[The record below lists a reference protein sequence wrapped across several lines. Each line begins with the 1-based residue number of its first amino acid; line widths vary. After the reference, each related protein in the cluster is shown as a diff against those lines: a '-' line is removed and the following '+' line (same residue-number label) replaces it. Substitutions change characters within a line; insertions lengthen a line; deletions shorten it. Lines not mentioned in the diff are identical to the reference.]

1 MLSVII
7 APGALGERDA
17 VRREIGAALAWIK
30 SSRPRAGF
38 DEVLV
43 PGEPER
49 RQRAARLAHGIEI
62 DPQSWREIRAAA
74 HAAGVAEPTSSGWSA
89 EPWSRSMR
97 S

>member
-1 MLSVII
+1 
-7 APGALGERDA
+7 

-49 RQRAARLAHGIEI
+49 HQRAARLAHGIDI
-62 DPQSWREIRAAA
+62 DPQSWSEIRAAA
-74 HAAGVAEPTSSGWSA
+74 HTAGVPDRDIDRLVG
-89 EPWSRSMR
+89 
-97 S
+97 